1 MQAQAH
7 AASGNAAAA
16 HESPYLDLEVVT
28 KHGVSR
34 HDMQGVCHVE
44 SVLYTVKKNLL
55 LIKGIT
61 EAKIDKVLEAIQKEK
76 ENICFISLQIGSD
89 ESLGVKGL
97 DALLGGGLESSSITE
112 IYGEFRTGKTQWV
125 HTLAVTAMLPAQHGG
140 GEGKVAIID
149 TEVDCTLIHSVS
161 HVLAKGAFR
170 PGCHILLIYSLILI
184 PLEKIAP
191 IAERFGVD
199 CEAVLNNLLIA
210 RAYNTDH
217 QMNMIR
223 DLAAIMME
231 EGPFAIL
238 IIDSMTSLFR
248 VDYVGRGELSA
259 RQQSLGQMLS
269 KITKMAEEFNVAVLI
284 TNQVMSNPDGGMTF
298 VSDPKKPVGGHVLA
312 HASTTRLEL
321 KKGRGDCRIC
331 KVVDSPSQPEAE
343 ASYQ

>member
-1 MQAQAH
+1 
-7 AASGNAAAA
+7 
-16 HESPYLDLEVVT
+16 
-28 KHGVSR
+28 
-34 HDMQGVCHVE
+34 
-44 SVLYTVKKNLL
+44 
-55 LIKGIT
+55 
-61 EAKIDKVLEAIQKEK
+61 
-76 ENICFISLQIGSD
+76 
-89 ESLGVKGL
+89 
-97 DALLGGGLESSSITE
+97 
-112 IYGEFRTGKTQWV
+112 
-125 HTLAVTAMLPAQHGG
+125 MLPAQHGG

-149 TEVDCTLIHSVS
+149 TE
-161 HVLAKGAFR
+161 GAFR
-170 PGCHILLIYSLILI
+170 P
-184 PLEKIAP
+184 EKIAP

-199 CEAVLNNLLIA
+199 CESVLNNLLIA

-343 ASYQ
+343 ASYQVCKKNQNSCF

>member
-1 MQAQAH
+1 MLH
-7 AASGNAAAA
+7 N
-16 HESPYLDLEVVT
+16 YLA
-28 KHGVSR
+28 
-34 HDMQGVCHVE
+34 
-44 SVLYTVKKNLL
+44 
-55 LIKGIT
+55 LINT
-61 EAKIDKVLEAIQKEK
+61 MPV
-76 ENICFISLQIGSD
+76 
-89 ESLGVKGL
+89 
-97 DALLGGGLESSSITE
+97 
-112 IYGEFRTGKTQWV
+112 
-125 HTLAVTAMLPAQHGG
+125 
-140 GEGKVAIID
+140 
-149 TEVDCTLIHSVS
+149 
-161 HVLAKGAFR
+161 
-170 PGCHILLIYSLILI
+170 
-184 PLEKIAP
+184 EKIAP

-199 CEAVLNNLLIA
+199 CESVLNNLLIA

-238 IIDSMTSLFR
+238 IIDSMTVKISLRNPRYDVGLIPSPQSLFR

-269 KITKMAEEFNVAVLI
+269 KITKKAEEFNVAVLI

-298 VSDPKKPVGGHVLA
+298 VSDPKKPGMVECFAFNETHSHVSVGGHVLA

-343 ASYQ
+343 ASYQVYKKIRIPAINS